1 MDTFKIISIIFM
13 MIMIYQIFVLNQA
26 VFKDKV
32 EGFADAPVQ
41 SIGGVD
47 DTNAINTLAQIAKNL
62 MAGGVTVPGA
72 INLFNSKTKF
82 SLVNDPDNC
91 FRIKDDRGAQVLAI
105 NDGGSI
111 YSKGDGFILSGNDMT
126 VKGSVNVG
134 ADLFFPNQTTIKG
147 AGRLHMTG
155 EELLYILNKKG
166 VMIGKEWGGT
176 GDLQV
181 QGGLSV
187 SGRNILAELDA
198 LKNSVTKP
206 IVVTSRWD
214 DGAFMAAMARHFNR
228 DEPDGTKKDFLIKN
242 ESGDNWRW
250 QTGIKMY
257 GNQVWDYPQWLRNN
271 GDCSGCANNPAN
283 GNDAYRVN
291 I

>member
-1 MDTFKIISIIFM
+1 MDYFKIFTIIFM
-13 MIMIYQIFVLNQA
+13 IFIAYKLYLIEA
-26 VFKDKV
+26 KSF
-32 EGFADAPVQ
+32 EGFADAPAQ

-47 DTNAINTLAQIAKNL
+47 DTNAINTLAQISKQL

-126 VKGSVNVG
+126 VKGNVSVG
-134 ADLFFPNQTTIKG
+134 ADLTFPNQTTIKG

-181 QGGLSV
+181 QGNLLV
-187 SGRNILAELDA
+187 QGRNILAELNECVKFNQQFRMSIPDDRGGA
-198 LKNSVTKP
+198 AAGAKFIGACNPECGGAKIISTNEERRQLGLAIN
-206 IVVTSRWD
+206 RW
-214 DGAFMAAMARHFNR
+214 
-228 DEPDGTKKDFLIKN
+228 
-242 ESGDNWRW
+242 
-250 QTGIKMY
+250 
-257 GNQVWDYPQWLRNN
+257 
-271 GDCSGCANNPAN
+271 
-283 GNDAYRVN
+283 
-291 I
+291 